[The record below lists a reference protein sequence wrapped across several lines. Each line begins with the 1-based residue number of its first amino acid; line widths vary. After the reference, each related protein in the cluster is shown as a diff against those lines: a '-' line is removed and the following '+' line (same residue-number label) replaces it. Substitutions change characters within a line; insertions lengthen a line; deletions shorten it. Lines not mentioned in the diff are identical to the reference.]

1 MILTVHY
8 FATVNYYCLLARN
21 KLILLIALNYNSWWL
36 SNRILYIRNKSVVTL
51 SHKSLSIFL
60 IKRDLRN
67 WLQRLEIYANLCK
80 QTRIMLLLE
89 YAGSIILTH
98 SAVHVLW
105 WINQTIMRAYGWAET
120 WSRGLILTLL
130 ATKGRIIVEVNSCLC
145 HTPQST
151 LRQTI
156 ATSIPLSPSAL
167 WTISK

>member
-1 MILTVHY
+1 ML
-8 FATVNYYCLLARN
+8 FRYCELLRSVRIT
-21 KLILLIALNYNSWWL
+21 LILLNVFNYSDWWL
-36 SNRILYIRNKSVVTL
+36 SNRALYIRNKLVGIL
-51 SHKSLSIFL
+51 SHKSSSIFL
-60 IKRDLRN
+60 IKQDRQNR
-67 WLQRLEIYANLCK
+67 LQLLEIYANLCE

-98 SAVHVLW
+98 SCVHVLW

-156 ATSIPLSPSAL
+156 ATSIPLSPSPL